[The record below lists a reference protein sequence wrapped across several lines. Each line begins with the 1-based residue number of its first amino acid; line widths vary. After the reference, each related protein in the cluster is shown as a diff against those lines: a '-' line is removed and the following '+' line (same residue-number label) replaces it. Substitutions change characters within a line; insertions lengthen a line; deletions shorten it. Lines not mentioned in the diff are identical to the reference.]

1 MDGLHRFANMSSR
14 VFKFDLFFIFAV
26 LSIDSFFGGN
36 VQLSKEENYTKH
48 AAHTVRRLML
58 RSVRQP
64 LLGDDSQYL
73 EAASCGMTAFEW
85 HTRSLNLA
93 SMVKQGLMLKEAPRL
108 LLQAFQWKV
117 CSLYAVDYR
126 QQNLAKSFLA
136 KFFQPV
142 FLKGNV
148 IAEETSFAA
157 ALFVSFVSNRC
168 QFNAAD
174 IVGHLKEPVGFG
186 RCVFIDNC
194 VFRKR
199 LFKGGMYGV
208 SYDFLAV
215 VVIDFDAVV
224 LLEEPKIVLEEQLQ
238 VLFHS
243 ARKVVGARVFA
254 FSESERFVLNGAFF
268 GKNAESCQKAL
279 SFADWTQGV
288 LVVSTQNWSEVER
301 RIGKP
306 RFGKRFVEMQDV
318 ARDIVVLVVKDKR
331 QQIELGSWAN
341 VAGFIDEDRQLAHE
355 KTSINKNAGGNHPAL
370 GQPSIAERWLS
381 YTTGRGVFSRCNYSK
396 HMFVSQCITAGRLL
410 GKVA

>member
-1 MDGLHRFANMSSR
+1 MGLQKVITNILVEKGKEAVGLPETYAGYNTHAVQRLLSGYARQLLPKEWCLFPKASSCH
-14 VFKFDLFFIFAV
+14 VDVPIW
-26 LSIDSFFGGN
+26 
-36 VQLSKEENYTKH
+36 H
-48 AAHTVRRLML
+48 AKYI
-58 RSVRQP
+58 
-64 LLGDDSQYL
+64 G
-73 EAASCGMTAFEW
+73 
-85 HTRSLNLA
+85 LA
-93 SMVKQGLMLKEAPRL
+93 SMAKRGTVPKGTPRQL
-108 LLQAFQWKV
+108 RQVFQWKA
-117 CSLYAVDYR
+117 CSRYTMNC
-126 QQNLAKSFLA
+126 QQRKLAKSFLA

-174 IVGHLKEPVGFG
+174 IVGHLKESVGFG

-238 VLFHS
+238 VLSHS
-243 ARKVVGARVFA
+243 VRKADGTRVFA
-254 FSESERFVLNGAFF
+254 FSESERFILNGAFL
-268 GKNAESCQKAL
+268 GENAKSCQKTL
-279 SFADWTQGV
+279 SFADWAQGI
-288 LVVSTQNWSEVER
+288 LVVSTQDRSEVER
-301 RIGKP
+301 RIGKS
-306 RFGKRFVEMQDV
+306 RFGKRFVEMRDV
-318 ARDIVVLVVKDKR
+318 ATDVVVLVMKDKR
-331 QQIELGSWAN
+331 QQVELRSGAN
-341 VAGFIDEDRQLAHE
+341 IAGFIDEYRQLAHE
-355 KTSINKNAGGNHPAL
+355 KTSINKNAGGNPPAL

-381 YTTGRGVFSRCNYSK
+381 YTTGQSVFSRCNYSK
-396 HMFVSQCITAGRLL
+396 HMFASQCITAGKLL

>member
-1 MDGLHRFANMSSR
+1 MYAL
-14 VFKFDLFFIFAV
+14 LP
-26 LSIDSFFGGN
+26 
-36 VQLSKEENYTKH
+36 EENH
-48 AAHTVRRLML
+48 FNRAAHTVRRLTL
-58 RSVRQP
+58 GSVHQP
-64 LLGDDSQYL
+64 LPTPIPRHL
-73 EAASCGMTAFEW
+73 EAASCGMTTLKRHAR
-85 HTRSLNLA
+85 TLDLA
-93 SMVKQGLMLKEAPRL
+93 SMAKQGLMPKEAPRL
-108 LLQAFQWKV
+108 FRGSFQGKV

-136 KFFQPV
+136 KFLQPV
-142 FLKGNV
+142 FLQGDV

-157 ALFVSFVSNRC
+157 VLFVSFVSNRC

-238 VLFHS
+238 VLSHS
-243 ARKVVGARVFA
+243 ARKADGTRVFA

-268 GKNAESCQKAL
+268 GKNAESCQEAL

-288 LVVSTQNWSEVER
+288 LVVSTQNRSEVER

-341 VAGFIDEDRQLAHE
+341 SPDSSMKTDSSRTKRPPLIKMLGETPQLLD
-355 KTSINKNAGGNHPAL
+355 SPPLRNAGYLIPQAGVL
-370 GQPSIAERWLS
+370 FQGVIIANTCS
-381 YTTGRGVFSRCNYSK
+381 FHNV
-396 HMFVSQCITAGRLL
+396 
-410 GKVA
+410 

>member
-1 MDGLHRFANMSSR
+1 MGLPETYAGYNTHAVQRLLSGYARQLLPKEWCLFPKASSCH
-14 VFKFDLFFIFAV
+14 VDVPIW
-26 LSIDSFFGGN
+26 
-36 VQLSKEENYTKH
+36 H
-48 AAHTVRRLML
+48 AKYI
-58 RSVRQP
+58 
-64 LLGDDSQYL
+64 G
-73 EAASCGMTAFEW
+73 
-85 HTRSLNLA
+85 LA
-93 SMVKQGLMLKEAPRL
+93 SMAKRGTVPKGTPRQ
-108 LLQAFQWKV
+108 LQQVFQWKA
-117 CSLYAVDYR
+117 CSRYTMNCQ

-136 KFFQPV
+136 KFLQPV
-142 FLKGNV
+142 SLQGDV
-148 IAEETSFAA
+148 IAEEAPFAA
-157 ALFVSFVSNRC
+157 SLFVPLVSNRC
-168 QFNAAD
+168 QLNAAD

-238 VLFHS
+238 VLSHS
-243 ARKVVGARVFA
+243 ARKADGTRVFA
-254 FSESERFVLNGAFF
+254 FSESERFILNGAFL
-268 GKNAESCQKAL
+268 GENAKSCQKAL
-279 SFADWTQGV
+279 SFADWAQGI
-288 LVVSTQNWSEVER
+288 LVVSTQDRSEVER

-341 VAGFIDEDRQLAHE
+341 IAGFVDENRQLAHE
-355 KTSINKNAGGNHPAL
+355 KTSINKNAGGNPPAL

-381 YTTGRGVFSRCNYSK
+381 YTTGQSAFSRCNYSK
-396 HMFVSQCITAGRLL
+396 HMFVSQCITAGKLL
-410 GKVA
+410 GKVIKK

>member
-1 MDGLHRFANMSSR
+1 MYAL
-14 VFKFDLFFIFAV
+14 LP
-26 LSIDSFFGGN
+26 
-36 VQLSKEENYTKH
+36 EENH
-48 AAHTVRRLML
+48 FNRAAHTVRRLTL
-58 RSVRQP
+58 GSVHQP
-64 LLGDDSQYL
+64 LPTPIPRHL
-73 EAASCGMTAFEW
+73 EAASCGMTTLKRHAR
-85 HTRSLNLA
+85 TLDLA
-93 SMVKQGLMLKEAPRL
+93 SMAKQGLMPKEAPRL
-108 LLQAFQWKV
+108 FRGSFQGKV

-136 KFFQPV
+136 KFLQPV
-142 FLKGNV
+142 FLQGDV

-238 VLFHS
+238 VLSHS
-243 ARKVVGARVFA
+243 ARKADGTRVFA

-268 GKNAESCQKAL
+268 GKNAESCQEAL

-288 LVVSTQNWSEVER
+288 LVVSTQNRSEVER

-341 VAGFIDEDRQLAHE
+341 IAGFIDEDRQLAHE
-355 KTSINKNAGGNHPAL
+355 KTSINKNAGGNPPAL

-381 YTTGRGVFSRCNYSK
+381 YTTGRGAFSRCNYSK
-396 HMFVSQCITAGRLL
+396 HMFVSQCITAGKLL
-410 GKVA
+410 GKVIKK

>member
-1 MDGLHRFANMSSR
+1 MFAMLLDQKTR
-14 VFKFDLFFIFAV
+14 VKRVA
-26 LSIDSFFGGN
+26 
-36 VQLSKEENYTKH
+36 H
-48 AAHTVRRLML
+48 AARRLTPG
-58 RSVRQP
+58 SARQP
-64 LLGDDSQYL
+64 FLGLILQYL
-73 EAASCGMTAFEW
+73 EAAPCGMTVPKW
-85 HTRSLNLA
+85 HAGCLDLA
-93 SMVKQGLMLKEAPRL
+93 SMAKQGLMPKEAPRL
-108 LLQAFQWKV
+108 FRRSFQGIV
-117 CSLYAVDYR
+117 CSLHVMNY
-126 QQNLAKSFLA
+126 QQRKLAKSFLA

-186 RCVFIDNC
+186 RCVFMDNC
-194 VFRKR
+194 VFGERFFKR
-199 LFKGGMYGV
+199 GMYGV
-208 SYDFLAV
+208 SYDFLPV

-224 LLEEPKIVLEEQLQ
+224 LLEEPKIVLEEQPQ

-243 ARKVVGARVFA
+243 ARKVVSARIFA
-254 FSESERFVLNGAFF
+254 FSESECFVSNGAFF

-279 SFADWTQGV
+279 PFADWTQGV
-288 LVVSTQNWSEVER
+288 LVVSTQNRSEVER

-341 VAGFIDEDRQLAHE
+341 IAGFIDEDRQLAHE
-355 KTSINKNAGGNHPAL
+355 KTSINKNAGGNPPAL

-381 YTTGRGVFSRCNYSK
+381 YTTGWGAFSRCNYSK
-396 HMFVSQCITAGRLL
+396 HMFVLQCITAGRLL

>member
-1 MDGLHRFANMSSR
+1 MDGLHRFADMSSR
-14 VFKFDLFFIFAV
+14 VFKFDPFFMFAV
-26 LSIDSFFGGN
+26 LSIDSLFGGN
-36 VQLSKEENYTKH
+36 VQLSKEANYTKH

-58 RSVRQP
+58 GSVRQP

-85 HTRSLNLA
+85 HARSLDLA
-93 SMVKQGLMLKEAPRL
+93 SMAKQGLMLKKAPRL

-117 CSLYAVDYR
+117 CGLYAVDY
-126 QQNLAKSFLA
+126 QQRKLAKSFLA

-157 ALFVSFVSNRC
+157 SLFVPLVSNRC
-168 QFNAAD
+168 QLNAAD
-174 IVGHLKEPVGFG
+174 IVGHLKESVGFG

-215 VVIDFDAVV
+215 VVIDFDAVI
-224 LLEEPKIVLEEQLQ
+224 LLEEPKIVLEEQFQ
-238 VLFHS
+238 VLSHS
-243 ARKVVGARVFA
+243 ARKADGTRVFA
-254 FSESERFVLNGAFF
+254 FSESERFILNGAFL
-268 GKNAESCQKAL
+268 GENAKSCQKAL
-279 SFADWTQGV
+279 SFADWAQGI
-288 LVVSTQNWSEVER
+288 LVVSTQDRSEVER
-301 RIGKP
+301 RIGKS
-306 RFGKRFVEMQDV
+306 RFGKRFVEMRDV
-318 ARDIVVLVVKDKR
+318 ATDVVVLVMKDKR
-331 QQIELGSWAN
+331 QQVELRSGAN
-341 VAGFIDEDRQLAHE
+341 IAGFIDEYRQLAHE
-355 KTSINKNAGGNHPAL
+355 KTSINKNAGGNPPAL

-381 YTTGRGVFSRCNYSK
+381 YTTGQSVFSRCNYSK

>member
-1 MDGLHRFANMSSR
+1 MGLQKVITNILVEKGKEAVGLPETYAGYNTHAVQRLLSGYARQLLPKEWCLFPKASSCH
-14 VFKFDLFFIFAV
+14 VDVPIW
-26 LSIDSFFGGN
+26 
-36 VQLSKEENYTKH
+36 H
-48 AAHTVRRLML
+48 AKYI
-58 RSVRQP
+58 
-64 LLGDDSQYL
+64 G
-73 EAASCGMTAFEW
+73 
-85 HTRSLNLA
+85 LA
-93 SMVKQGLMLKEAPRL
+93 SMAKRGTVPKGTPRQ
-108 LLQAFQWKV
+108 LQQVFQWKA
-117 CSLYAVDYR
+117 CSRYTMNC
-126 QQNLAKSFLA
+126 QQQKLAKSLPA
-136 KFFQPV
+136 KFLQPV
-142 FLKGNV
+142 FLQGNV
-148 IAEETSFAA
+148 IAEEASFAA
-157 ALFVSFVSNRC
+157 ALFMSFVSNRC

-186 RCVFIDNC
+186 RCIFIDNC
-194 VFRKR
+194 VFGERFFKR
-199 LFKGGMYGV
+199 GMYGI
-208 SYDFLAV
+208 SYDFLPV
-215 VVIDFDAVV
+215 VVINFDAVV
-224 LLEEPKIVLEEQLQ
+224 LLEELKITLKKKLQ

-243 ARKVVGARVFA
+243 ARKAVSARVFA

-301 RIGKP
+301 CIGKP

-341 VAGFIDEDRQLAHE
+341 IAGFIDEDRQLAHE
-355 KTSINKNAGGNHPAL
+355 KTSINKNAGGNPPAL

-381 YTTGRGVFSRCNYSK
+381 YITGQGAFSRCNYSK